1 MTGPVMR
8 SMRDKRRGAGGMEYA
23 VMIGL
28 VAVVVIV
35 ALTRL
40 GGGISSLF
48 AFSANRLDIAANSG
62 GVSSGGTETSTTP
75 NCSLAAQSRT
85 TAGSYTVTIP
95 NGCTQATVSLW
106 GGGGGASYVNVCL
119 QKGGGAG
126 YAKSTL
132 AVSGGQVLTVTIG
145 GGGTN
150 AASSGGATTG
160 GGTSSIVR
168 GGVTLMTATG
178 GNGSSADC
186 NGPGRGAPG
195 SGSLGSGVTGT
206 VAAGEFYGYGTDA
219 DYHTPLPGGA
229 YIGSYSTYS
238 STVIDPAWAAP
249 IGRGGCAP
257 GWTGGSCNEP
267 PGAGA
272 ALFQ

>member
-1 MTGPVMR
+1 MRKAAMR
-8 SMRDKRRGAGGMEYA
+8 SMMDRRRGAGGIEYA
-23 VMIGL
+23 VMVGL
-28 VAVVVIV
+28 IAVVVIV
-35 ALTRL
+35 ALARL

-48 AFSANRLDIAANSG
+48 ALSANRLDTAANSG
-62 GVSSGGTETSTTP
+62 GAVSGGTGGSGQP

-106 GGGGGASYVNVCL
+106 GGGGGASYVGICL

-126 YAKSTL
+126 YAKATL
-132 AVSGGQVLTVTIG
+132 NVTGGQVLTVTIG

-160 GGTSSIVR
+160 GVTSTIVS
-168 GGVTLMTATG
+168 GATTLMTATG
-178 GNGSSADC
+178 GGGSSADC
-186 NGPGRGAPG
+186 SGPGRGPPG

-238 STVIDPAWAAP
+238 STVIDPAWTSP
-249 IGRGGCAP
+249 IGKGGCAP
-257 GWTGGSCNEP
+257 GWNGGSCNEP